1 MNQLKLEMAGKLEA
15 QQDPRIAGNG
25 DIFDSYIYSNDADR
39 NFYERYLA
47 GEDVNAGWVNES
59 DFEEETIE

>member
-1 MNQLKLEMAGKLEA
+1 M
-15 QQDPRIAGNG
+15 AGNG
-25 DIFDSYIYSNDADR
+25 DVFDSYIYSNDADR